1 MLKNICLFIFSSSLL
16 IACSSHKQS
25 IDKSRSAPY
34 KTIGRIER
42 LNPELDALMDTS
54 TSIEIIAK
62 GFSWSEGPVWVT
74 QLNAVLFSDVPTNT
88 LYKWTEEMGKEI
100 YLKPSG
106 STGAAPHSLDQGSNG
121 LTISS
126 DGSLILCQ
134 HGDRRVAQL
143 NSSIENPSPE
153 YLTVANTYNGK
164 RFNSP
169 NDLVISST
177 GEIYFTDPPYG
188 LKGRESDPLKEIS
201 FNGVYKM
208 ELDSTITLL
217 DSTLTRPNG
226 IALSPDEKTLY
237 VANSDPKN
245 AIWVAYDVSDTG
257 VTNKHLFFDATDKV
271 AGLEGLPDGMKV
283 DSSGNIY
290 ASGPGGVLIFNKEG
304 THLGTILTEVP
315 TANCAL
321 NEDETILYMTSQK
334 YLTRVRLK

>member
-1 MLKNICLFIFSSSLL
+1 MFKNSYLFVFSASLFI
-16 IACSSHKQS
+16 ACASNKQS
-25 IDKSRSAPY
+25 LNKSESSPY
-34 KTIGRIER
+34 KTIGSIER
-42 LNPELDALMDTS
+42 LSSEMDALVDTS
-54 TSIEIIAK
+54 VSIEILAE
-62 GFSWSEGPVWVT
+62 GFSWAEGPIWAS
-74 QLNAVLFSDVPTNT
+74 QLSAVLFSDVPTNT

-100 YLKPSG
+100 YLNPSG

-121 LTISS
+121 LAISL

-134 HGDRRVAQL
+134 HGDRRLAQL
-143 NSSIENPSPE
+143 NTSLENPSPK
-153 YLTVANTYNGK
+153 YSTVTNTYDGK

-169 NDLVISST
+169 NDLTYSSM
-177 GEIYFTDPPYG
+177 GELYFTDPPYG
-188 LKGRESDPLKEIS
+188 LKGKDADSLKEIS

-208 ELDSTITLL
+208 KLDGTVVLL

-245 AIWVAYDVSDTG
+245 AIWVAYDLTEEG
-257 VTNKHLFFDATDKV
+257 VANKRLFFDATDKV
-271 AGLEGLPDGMKV
+271 PDLAGLPDGMKV

-290 ASGPGGVLIFNKEG
+290 ASGPGGILIFNKDG
-304 THLGTILTEVP
+304 MHLGTILTEVP

-321 NEDETILYMTSQK
+321 NEDESILYMTSQQ